1 MKKHSFLFYFFLWP
15 FLLLFAMY
23 KYLFIALSH
32 IISYIE
38 YGIDY
43 FISRHP
49 IDFRSIFNHIK
60 ELIIYCYH
68 RSVMI
73 SRIMYIS
80 ILALNI
86 IFTGFLFNSCKFTF
100 QYIMVSLL
108 FIFMLIVSAILASY
122 IFLGVDKLV
131 GHFRQNIQLK
141 NSINENP
148 AEIPENKTMPPT
160 SNGEPPVSDEI
171 KNDVV
176 ETLTNTTDSSQNTS
190 GNIEPLTTVE
200 CKSTLKTNETT
211 WLLKDID
218 LVIQNVAENTCTP
231 SPVAAQSETVN
242 DSSVPDEKEDIVD
255 TQLSN
260 IEKPQ
265 GNSTDIETTT
275 ISEYEATP
283 INNSDSSLVTESG
296 TSTANHYKDAETDT
310 SPITKSESGNDSPAP
325 DKKED
330 IIETPLSD
338 IEKPQDNSTDRKTD
352 TTAECSATPT
362 NNSNSGL
369 VTEAGTSTTND
380 YKDAYADTSLIT
392 KSESDN
398 DSPAPEEKENTA
410 ELHPNNTEVSKVNL
424 SDTFKIRTKV
434 SNSPISEESMHFPA
448 NASYTVSFEAF
459 CRFIVEKGDATVSM
473 LQTDFGITFFE
484 AADLFSNLENYRIV
498 GPDCPPRPRTVL
510 VSLDE
515 LDTLFSN
522 NIISDD
528 DKKRVYKTNSPII
541 YDIVESDNEFKLKL
555 KDYRPSNTI
564 PYWKQLRNGKRMEFE
579 RNNIDLTT
587 VTIFF
592 HNGIICRIVPD
603 VQSYYSARYYV
614 IEGNFYDTYSL
625 EDVKSIP
632 IPVFNESYGTPV
644 YNLEYLLKMR
654 ASEEREKE
662 NYELSYALMYKAIE
676 GMKASRIMYGKKEY
690 MQFIMW
696 LYKDGRIE
704 EAAMLEKR
712 LRREEPEVFDIN
724 QLHKNHF
731 LSEIKQC
738 NDLGT
743 DYVYCG
749 GHTCTCGEYAKYQ
762 NRVYSISGKD
772 SAYPKLPDFVYEYG
786 GFHPGCR
793 HGFHPFFSDSIADKN
808 GAYVDALE
816 YSNRPFVDDR
826 TPEEIEGYNQYLKKA
841 EKERLRDENLKAFYI
856 LKKELPDVMPK
867 SYSTFAKYK
876 AHNSDKYINILNSA
890 NEKGITSSLLI

>member
-1 MKKHSFLFYFFLWP
+1 
-15 FLLLFAMY
+15 
-23 KYLFIALSH
+23 
-32 IISYIE
+32 
-38 YGIDY
+38 
-43 FISRHP
+43 
-49 IDFRSIFNHIK
+49 
-60 ELIIYCYH
+60 
-68 RSVMI
+68 
-73 SRIMYIS
+73 
-80 ILALNI
+80 
-86 IFTGFLFNSCKFTF
+86 
-100 QYIMVSLL
+100 
-108 FIFMLIVSAILASY
+108 
-122 IFLGVDKLV
+122 
-131 GHFRQNIQLK
+131 
-141 NSINENP
+141 
-148 AEIPENKTMPPT
+148 MPPT
-160 SNGEPPVSDEI
+160 SNGETPVSDEI

-176 ETLTNTTDSSQNTS
+176 ETLTNTTDSLQNTS

-200 CKSTLKTNETT
+200 CKSTLNTNETT

-218 LVIQNVAENTCTP
+218 LVIQNVAENIGTP

-242 DSSVPDEKEDIVD
+242 DSSVLDDKEDIVD

-283 INNSDSSLVTESG
+283 ISNSDSSLVTE
-296 TSTANHYKDAETDT
+296 A
-310 SPITKSESGNDSPAP
+310 I
-325 DKKED
+325 
-330 IIETPLSD
+330 
-338 IEKPQDNSTDRKTD
+338 
-352 TTAECSATPT
+352 
-362 NNSNSGL
+362 
-369 VTEAGTSTTND
+369 TSTTND
-380 YKDAYADTSLIT
+380 NKDVKADTSLIT
-392 KSESDN
+392 KSECVN

-528 DKKRVYKTNSPII
+528 DKKKVYKTNSPVI
-541 YDIVESDNEFKLKL
+541 YDIVESDNAFKIKL

-690 MQFIMW
+690 VQFIMW

-724 QLHKNHF
+724 LFHKNHF

-749 GHTCTCGEYAKYQ
+749 GHTYTCSECAKYQ

-793 HGFHPFFSDSIADKN
+793 HGFHPFFGDSIADKN
-808 GAYVDALE
+808 GNYVDALE

-841 EKERLRDENLKAFYI
+841 EKERLRDENLKDFYI
-856 LKKELPDVMPK
+856 LKKELPDVIPK

-890 NEKGITSSLLI
+890 NEKGITSSLLL

>member
-49 IDFRSIFNHIK
+49 IDFRTIFNHIK

-86 IFTGFLFNSCKFTF
+86 IFTGFLLNSCKFTF

-190 GNIEPLTTVE
+190 GNIESLTTVE
-200 CKSTLKTNETT
+200 CKSTLKTNKIT

-218 LVIQNVAENTCTP
+218 LVIENTSENTGTP

-255 TQLSN
+255 TRLSN

-275 ISEYEATP
+275 ISKYEATP
-283 INNSDSSLVTESG
+283 INNSDSSLVTEAG

-310 SPITKSESGNDSPAP
+310 SPITKSESIDDPA
-325 DKKED
+325 
-330 IIETPLSD
+330 
-338 IEKPQDNSTDRKTD
+338 
-352 TTAECSATPT
+352 
-362 NNSNSGL
+362 
-369 VTEAGTSTTND
+369 
-380 YKDAYADTSLIT
+380 
-392 KSESDN
+392 
-398 DSPAPEEKENTA
+398 APEEKENTA
-410 ELHPNNTEVSKVNL
+410 ELHPNNAEVSKLNL

-459 CRFIVEKGDATVSM
+459 CKFIVEKCDATISM

-484 AADLFSNLENYRIV
+484 AADLFSSLENYKIV

-749 GHTCTCGEYAKYQ
+749 GHTCTCGECAKYQ

>member
-49 IDFRSIFNHIK
+49 IDFRTISNHIK

-148 AEIPENKTMPPT
+148 AEILENKTMPPT

-190 GNIEPLTTVE
+190 GNIESLTTVE
-200 CKSTLKTNETT
+200 CKSTLKTNKIT

-218 LVIQNVAENTCTP
+218 LVIENTSENTGTP

-283 INNSDSSLVTESG
+283 INNSDSSLVTE
-296 TSTANHYKDAETDT
+296 
-310 SPITKSESGNDSPAP
+310 
-325 DKKED
+325 
-330 IIETPLSD
+330 
-338 IEKPQDNSTDRKTD
+338 
-352 TTAECSATPT
+352 
-362 NNSNSGL
+362 
-369 VTEAGTSTTND
+369 AGTSTTND
-380 YKDAYADTSLIT
+380 YKDAETDTSLIT

-459 CRFIVEKGDATVSM
+459 CRFIVEKGDSTVSM

-528 DKKRVYKTNSPII
+528 DKKKVYKTNSPVI
-541 YDIVESDNEFKLKL
+541 YDIVESDNAFKIKL
-555 KDYRPSNTI
+555 TDYRPSNTI

-690 MQFIMW
+690 IQFIMW

-724 QLHKNHF
+724 LFHKNHF

-749 GHTCTCGEYAKYQ
+749 GHTYTCSECAKYQ

-793 HGFHPFFSDSIADKN
+793 HGFHPFFGDSIADKN
-808 GAYVDALE
+808 GNYVDALE

-890 NEKGITSSLLI
+890 NEKGITSSLLL

>member
-15 FLLLFAMY
+15 FLLLFVMY

-100 QYIMVSLL
+100 QYIMISLL

-148 AEIPENKTMPPT
+148 AEIQENKTMPPT
-160 SNGEPPVSDEI
+160 SNDERPVSDEI

-190 GNIEPLTTVE
+190 CNIESLTTVE
-200 CKSTLKTNETT
+200 CKSILKTNETT

-218 LVIQNVAENTCTP
+218 LVIQNAAENTGTP
-231 SPVAAQSETVN
+231 SPTVAQSETVN
-242 DSSVPDEKEDIVD
+242 DSSVSDEKEDIVD

-260 IEKPQ
+260 IEEPQ

-283 INNSDSSLVTESG
+283 INNIDSS
-296 TSTANHYKDAETDT
+296 
-310 SPITKSESGNDSPAP
+310 
-325 DKKED
+325 
-330 IIETPLSD
+330 
-338 IEKPQDNSTDRKTD
+338 
-352 TTAECSATPT
+352 
-362 NNSNSGL
+362 L
-369 VTEAGTSTTND
+369 VTEAGTSTAND
-380 YKDAYADTSLIT
+380 YKDENADTSLIT
-392 KSESDN
+392 KSESVD
-398 DSPAPEEKENTA
+398 DPAAPEEKENTA
-410 ELHPNNTEVSKVNL
+410 ELHPNNAEVSKLNL
-424 SDTFKIRTKV
+424 SDTFKIRTKI

-459 CRFIVEKGDATVSM
+459 CKFIVEKCDATVSM

-484 AADLFSNLENYRIV
+484 AADLFSSLENYRIV

-528 DKKRVYKTNSPII
+528 DKKKVYKTNSPII
-541 YDIVESDNEFKLKL
+541 YDIVESDDEFKIKL

-564 PYWKQLRNGKRMEFE
+564 PYWKQLCNSKRMEFE

-724 QLHKNHF
+724 LFHKNHF

-749 GHTCTCGEYAKYQ
+749 GHTYTCSECAKYQ

-793 HGFHPFFSDSIADKN
+793 HGFHPFFGDSIADKN
-808 GAYVDALE
+808 GNYVDALE

-841 EKERLRDENLKAFYI
+841 EKEKLHDENLKAFYI

-867 SYSTFAKYK
+867 SYSTFVKYK

-890 NEKGITSSLLI
+890 NEKGITSSLLL

>member
-49 IDFRSIFNHIK
+49 IDFRTIFNHIK

-86 IFTGFLFNSCKFTF
+86 IFTGFLLNSCKFTF

-190 GNIEPLTTVE
+190 GNIESLTTVE
-200 CKSTLKTNETT
+200 CKSTLKTNKIT

-218 LVIQNVAENTCTP
+218 LVIENTSENTGTP

-255 TQLSN
+255 TRLSN

-275 ISEYEATP
+275 ISKYEATP
-283 INNSDSSLVTESG
+283 INNSDSSLVTE
-296 TSTANHYKDAETDT
+296 
-310 SPITKSESGNDSPAP
+310 
-325 DKKED
+325 
-330 IIETPLSD
+330 
-338 IEKPQDNSTDRKTD
+338 
-352 TTAECSATPT
+352 
-362 NNSNSGL
+362 
-369 VTEAGTSTTND
+369 AGTSTTND
-380 YKDAYADTSLIT
+380 YKDAETDTSLIT

-410 ELHPNNTEVSKVNL
+410 ELHPNNTEVSKINL

-459 CRFIVEKGDATVSM
+459 CRFIVEKGDSTVSM

-522 NIISDD
+522 NIISED

-555 KDYRPSNTI
+555 KDYRPLNTI
-564 PYWKQLRNGKRMEFE
+564 PYWNQLRNGKRMEFE

-603 VQSYYSARYYV
+603 VQSYFSARYYV

-676 GMKASRIMYGKKEY
+676 GMKASRITYGKKEY
-690 MQFIMW
+690 MRFIMW

-724 QLHKNHF
+724 LLHKNHF
-731 LSEIKQC
+731 LSAIKQC
-738 NDLGT
+738 KDFGT
-743 DYVYCG
+743 DYIYCD
-749 GHTCTCGEYAKYQ
+749 GHTYTCGECAKYQ

-808 GAYVDALE
+808 GNFVDALE
-816 YSNRPFVDDR
+816 YSNRPFIDDR

>member
-108 FIFMLIVSAILASY
+108 FIFMLILSAILASY

-190 GNIEPLTTVE
+190 GNIESLTTVE
-200 CKSTLKTNETT
+200 CKSILKTNETT

-218 LVIQNVAENTCTP
+218 LVIQNAAENTSTP
-231 SPVAAQSETVN
+231 SPTVAQSETVN
-242 DSSVPDEKEDIVD
+242 DSSIPDEKEDIVD

-283 INNSDSSLVTESG
+283 IKNSDSS
-296 TSTANHYKDAETDT
+296 
-310 SPITKSESGNDSPAP
+310 
-325 DKKED
+325 
-330 IIETPLSD
+330 
-338 IEKPQDNSTDRKTD
+338 
-352 TTAECSATPT
+352 
-362 NNSNSGL
+362 L

-380 YKDAYADTSLIT
+380 YKDANADTSLIT
-392 KSESDN
+392 KYESDN

-515 LDTLFSN
+515 LDTFFSN

-528 DKKRVYKTNSPII
+528 DKKKVYKTNSPVI
-541 YDIVESDNEFKLKL
+541 YDIVESDNAFKIKL

-676 GMKASRIMYGKKEY
+676 GMKASQIMYGKKEY

-724 QLHKNHF
+724 LFHKNHF

-749 GHTCTCGEYAKYQ
+749 GHTYTCSECAKYQ

-793 HGFHPFFSDSIADKN
+793 HGFHPFFGDSIADKN
-808 GAYVDALE
+808 GNYVDALE

-890 NEKGITSSLLI
+890 NEKGITSSLLL

>member
-108 FIFMLIVSAILASY
+108 FIFMLILSAILASY

-141 NSINENP
+141 NSINENT

-190 GNIEPLTTVE
+190 GNIESLTTVE
-200 CKSTLKTNETT
+200 CKSILKTNETT

-218 LVIQNVAENTCTP
+218 LVIQNAAENTSTP
-231 SPVAAQSETVN
+231 SPTVAQSETVN
-242 DSSVPDEKEDIVD
+242 DSPV
-255 TQLSN
+255 
-260 IEKPQ
+260 
-265 GNSTDIETTT
+265 
-275 ISEYEATP
+275 
-283 INNSDSSLVTESG
+283 
-296 TSTANHYKDAETDT
+296 
-310 SPITKSESGNDSPAP
+310 
-325 DKKED
+325 
-330 IIETPLSD
+330 
-338 IEKPQDNSTDRKTD
+338 
-352 TTAECSATPT
+352 
-362 NNSNSGL
+362 
-369 VTEAGTSTTND
+369 
-380 YKDAYADTSLIT
+380 
-392 KSESDN
+392 
-398 DSPAPEEKENTA
+398 PEEKENTA
-410 ELHPNNTEVSKVNL
+410 ELHPNNAEVSKLNL
-424 SDTFKIRTKV
+424 SDTFKIRINVPRST
-434 SNSPISEESMHFPA
+434 ISEESMHFPA

-528 DKKRVYKTNSPII
+528 DKKKVYKTNSPVI
-541 YDIVESDNEFKLKL
+541 YDIVESDNAFKIKL

-614 IEGNFYDTYSL
+614 IEGNFYDTYLL

-654 ASEEREKE
+654 ASEEREKG

-676 GMKASRIMYGKKEY
+676 GMKASQIMYGKKEY
-690 MQFIMW
+690 MRFIMW

-724 QLHKNHF
+724 LLHKNHF

-749 GHTCTCGEYAKYQ
+749 GHTCSCGECAKYQ

-808 GAYVDALE
+808 GNFVDALE
-816 YSNRPFVDDR
+816 YSNRPFIDDR

-841 EKERLRDENLKAFYI
+841 EKERLHDENLKAFYI

-876 AHNSDKYINILNSA
+876 AHNSDMYINILNSA

>member
-108 FIFMLIVSAILASY
+108 FIFMLILSAILASY

-190 GNIEPLTTVE
+190 GNIESLTTVE
-200 CKSTLKTNETT
+200 CKSILKTNETT

-218 LVIQNVAENTCTP
+218 LVIQNAAENTSTP
-231 SPVAAQSETVN
+231 SPTVAQSETVN
-242 DSSVPDEKEDIVD
+242 DSSIPDEKEDIVD

-283 INNSDSSLVTESG
+283 IKNSDSS
-296 TSTANHYKDAETDT
+296 
-310 SPITKSESGNDSPAP
+310 
-325 DKKED
+325 
-330 IIETPLSD
+330 
-338 IEKPQDNSTDRKTD
+338 
-352 TTAECSATPT
+352 
-362 NNSNSGL
+362 L

-380 YKDAYADTSLIT
+380 YKDANADTSLIT
-392 KSESDN
+392 KYESDN

-515 LDTLFSN
+515 LDTFFSN

-528 DKKRVYKTNSPII
+528 DKKKVYKTNSPVI
-541 YDIVESDNEFKLKL
+541 YDIVESDNAFKIKL

-676 GMKASRIMYGKKEY
+676 GMKASQIMYGKKEY

-724 QLHKNHF
+724 LFHKNHF

-749 GHTCTCGEYAKYQ
+749 GHTYTCSECAKYQ

-793 HGFHPFFSDSIADKN
+793 HGFHPFFGDSIADKN
-808 GAYVDALE
+808 GNYVDALE

-841 EKERLRDENLKAFYI
+841 EKERLHDENLKAFYI

-867 SYSTFAKYK
+867 SYSTFAQYK

>member
-38 YGIDY
+38 FGIDY

-122 IFLGVDKLV
+122 IFLGIDKLV

-190 GNIEPLTTVE
+190 GNIESLTTVE
-200 CKSTLKTNETT
+200 CKSTLKTNKIT

-218 LVIQNVAENTCTP
+218 LVIENTSENTGTP

-283 INNSDSSLVTESG
+283 INNSDSSLVTE
-296 TSTANHYKDAETDT
+296 AD
-310 SPITKSESGNDSPAP
+310 
-325 DKKED
+325 
-330 IIETPLSD
+330 
-338 IEKPQDNSTDRKTD
+338 
-352 TTAECSATPT
+352 
-362 NNSNSGL
+362 
-369 VTEAGTSTTND
+369 TSTTND
-380 YKDAYADTSLIT
+380 YKDAETDTSLIT

-459 CRFIVEKGDATVSM
+459 CRFIVEKGDSTVSM

-528 DKKRVYKTNSPII
+528 DKKKVYKTNSPII

-555 KDYRPSNTI
+555 KDYRPLNTI
-564 PYWKQLRNGKRMEFE
+564 PYWNQLRNGKRMEFE
-579 RNNIDLTT
+579 RNSIDLTT

-676 GMKASRIMYGKKEY
+676 GMKASQIMYGKKEY

-724 QLHKNHF
+724 LFHKNHF

-749 GHTCTCGEYAKYQ
+749 GHTYTCSECAKYQ

-793 HGFHPFFSDSIADKN
+793 HGFHPFFGDSIADKN
-808 GAYVDALE
+808 GNYVDALE

-856 LKKELPDVMPK
+856 LKRNYQM
-867 SYSTFAKYK
+867 
-876 AHNSDKYINILNSA
+876 
-890 NEKGITSSLLI
+890 

>member
-1 MKKHSFLFYFFLWP
+1 
-15 FLLLFAMY
+15 
-23 KYLFIALSH
+23 
-32 IISYIE
+32 
-38 YGIDY
+38 
-43 FISRHP
+43 
-49 IDFRSIFNHIK
+49 
-60 ELIIYCYH
+60 
-68 RSVMI
+68 
-73 SRIMYIS
+73 
-80 ILALNI
+80 
-86 IFTGFLFNSCKFTF
+86 
-100 QYIMVSLL
+100 MVSLL

-148 AEIPENKTMPPT
+148 AEIPDNKTMPPT
-160 SNGEPPVSDEI
+160 SNGETPVSDEI

-176 ETLTNTTDSSQNTS
+176 ETLTNTTDSLQNTS

-218 LVIQNVAENTCTP
+218 LVIQNVAENIGTP

-242 DSSVPDEKEDIVD
+242 DSSVLDDKEDIVD

-283 INNSDSSLVTESG
+283 ISNSDSSLVTE
-296 TSTANHYKDAETDT
+296 A
-310 SPITKSESGNDSPAP
+310 I
-325 DKKED
+325 
-330 IIETPLSD
+330 
-338 IEKPQDNSTDRKTD
+338 
-352 TTAECSATPT
+352 
-362 NNSNSGL
+362 
-369 VTEAGTSTTND
+369 TSTTND
-380 YKDAYADTSLIT
+380 NKDVKADTSLIT
-392 KSESDN
+392 KSECVN

-528 DKKRVYKTNSPII
+528 DKKKVYKTNSPVI
-541 YDIVESDNEFKLKL
+541 YDIVESDNAFKIKL

-690 MQFIMW
+690 VQFIMW

-724 QLHKNHF
+724 LFHKNHF

-749 GHTCTCGEYAKYQ
+749 GHTYTCSECAKYQ

-793 HGFHPFFSDSIADKN
+793 HGFHPFFGDSIADKN
-808 GAYVDALE
+808 GNYVDALE

-841 EKERLRDENLKAFYI
+841 EKERLRDENLKDFYI
-856 LKKELPDVMPK
+856 LKKELPDVIPK

-890 NEKGITSSLLI
+890 NEKGITSSLLL

>member
-49 IDFRSIFNHIK
+49 IDFRTIFNHIK

-86 IFTGFLFNSCKFTF
+86 IFTGFLLNSCKFTF

-148 AEIPENKTMPPT
+148 AEILENKTMPPT

-190 GNIEPLTTVE
+190 GNIESLTTVE
-200 CKSTLKTNETT
+200 CKSTLKTNKIT

-218 LVIQNVAENTCTP
+218 LVIENTSENTGTP

-283 INNSDSSLVTESG
+283 INNSDSSLVTE
-296 TSTANHYKDAETDT
+296 
-310 SPITKSESGNDSPAP
+310 
-325 DKKED
+325 
-330 IIETPLSD
+330 
-338 IEKPQDNSTDRKTD
+338 
-352 TTAECSATPT
+352 
-362 NNSNSGL
+362 
-369 VTEAGTSTTND
+369 AGTSTTND
-380 YKDAYADTSLIT
+380 YKDAETDTSLIT
-392 KSESDN
+392 KSESGN

-515 LDTLFSN
+515 LDTFFSN

-528 DKKRVYKTNSPII
+528 DKKKVYKTNSPVI
-541 YDIVESDNEFKLKL
+541 YDIVESDNAFKIKL

-676 GMKASRIMYGKKEY
+676 GMKASQIMYGKKEY
-690 MQFIMW
+690 MHFIMW

-712 LRREEPEVFDIN
+712 LQREEPEVFDIN
-724 QLHKNHF
+724 LLHKNHF

-749 GHTCTCGEYAKYQ
+749 GHTYTCSECAKYQ

-793 HGFHPFFSDSIADKN
+793 HCFYPFSGDSIADKN
-808 GAYVDALE
+808 GNYVDALE

-826 TPEEIEGYNQYLKKA
+826 TPEEIEGYNQYLKKT
-841 EKERLRDENLKAFYI
+841 EKERLHDENLKAFYI

>member
-49 IDFRSIFNHIK
+49 IDFRTIFNHIK

-86 IFTGFLFNSCKFTF
+86 IFTGFLLNSCKFTF

-148 AEIPENKTMPPT
+148 AEILENKTMPPT

-190 GNIEPLTTVE
+190 GNIESLTTVE

-218 LVIQNVAENTCTP
+218 LVIQNVAENTYTP
-231 SPVAAQSETVN
+231 SVN
-242 DSSVPDEKEDIVD
+242 DSSVPDE
-255 TQLSN
+255 
-260 IEKPQ
+260 
-265 GNSTDIETTT
+265 
-275 ISEYEATP
+275 
-283 INNSDSSLVTESG
+283 
-296 TSTANHYKDAETDT
+296 
-310 SPITKSESGNDSPAP
+310 
-325 DKKED
+325 KED

-380 YKDAYADTSLIT
+380 YKDAYADTSLIA
-392 KSESDN
+392 KSESGN

-515 LDTLFSN
+515 LDTFFSN

-528 DKKRVYKTNSPII
+528 DKKKVYKTNSPVI
-541 YDIVESDNEFKLKL
+541 YDIVESDNAFKIKL

-662 NYELSYALMYKAIE
+662 NYELSYDLMYKTIE
-676 GMKASRIMYGKKEY
+676 CMKASRIMYGKKEY
-690 MQFIMW
+690 LQFIMW

-724 QLHKNHF
+724 LFHKNHF
-731 LSEIKQC
+731 LSAIKQC
-738 NDLGT
+738 KDFDT
-743 DYVYCG
+743 DYIYCG
-749 GHTCTCGEYAKYQ
+749 GHTCTCSECAKYQ

-793 HGFHPFFSDSIADKN
+793 HCFYPFSGDSIADKN
-808 GAYVDALE
+808 GNYVDALE

-841 EKERLRDENLKAFYI
+841 EKERLHDENLKAFYI

-867 SYSTFAKYK
+867 SYSTFAQYK

>member
-38 YGIDY
+38 FGIDY

-190 GNIEPLTTVE
+190 GNIESLTTVE
-200 CKSTLKTNETT
+200 CKSTLKTNKIT

-218 LVIQNVAENTCTP
+218 LVIENTSENTGTP

-283 INNSDSSLVTESG
+283 INNSDSSLVTE
-296 TSTANHYKDAETDT
+296 
-310 SPITKSESGNDSPAP
+310 
-325 DKKED
+325 
-330 IIETPLSD
+330 
-338 IEKPQDNSTDRKTD
+338 
-352 TTAECSATPT
+352 
-362 NNSNSGL
+362 
-369 VTEAGTSTTND
+369 AGTSTTND
-380 YKDAYADTSLIT
+380 YKDAETDTSLIT

-398 DSPAPEEKENTA
+398 DSPAPEEKKNTA
-410 ELHPNNTEVSKVNL
+410 ELHPNNTEVSKINL

-459 CRFIVEKGDATVSM
+459 CRFIVEKGDSTVSM

-522 NIISDD
+522 NIISED
-528 DKKRVYKTNSPII
+528 DKKKVYKTNSPVI

-555 KDYRPSNTI
+555 KDYRPLNTI
-564 PYWKQLRNGKRMEFE
+564 PYWNQLRNGKRMEFE

-603 VQSYYSARYYV
+603 VQSYFSARYYV

-676 GMKASRIMYGKKEY
+676 GMKASRIKYGKKEY
-690 MQFIMW
+690 MRFIMW

-724 QLHKNHF
+724 LLHKNHF
-731 LSEIKQC
+731 LSAIKQC
-738 NDLGT
+738 KDFGT
-743 DYVYCG
+743 DYIYCD
-749 GHTCTCGEYAKYQ
+749 GHTYTCGECAKYQ

-772 SAYPKLPDFVYEYG
+772 SAYSKLPDFVYEYG

-793 HGFHPFFSDSIADKN
+793 HCFYPFSGDSVADKN
-808 GAYVDALE
+808 GNYVDALE

-841 EKERLRDENLKAFYI
+841 EKERLHDENLKAFYI

>member
-1 MKKHSFLFYFFLWP
+1 
-15 FLLLFAMY
+15 
-23 KYLFIALSH
+23 
-32 IISYIE
+32 
-38 YGIDY
+38 
-43 FISRHP
+43 
-49 IDFRSIFNHIK
+49 
-60 ELIIYCYH
+60 
-68 RSVMI
+68 
-73 SRIMYIS
+73 
-80 ILALNI
+80 
-86 IFTGFLFNSCKFTF
+86 
-100 QYIMVSLL
+100 
-108 FIFMLIVSAILASY
+108 
-122 IFLGVDKLV
+122 
-131 GHFRQNIQLK
+131 
-141 NSINENP
+141 
-148 AEIPENKTMPPT
+148 
-160 SNGEPPVSDEI
+160 
-171 KNDVV
+171 
-176 ETLTNTTDSSQNTS
+176 
-190 GNIEPLTTVE
+190 
-200 CKSTLKTNETT
+200 
-211 WLLKDID
+211 
-218 LVIQNVAENTCTP
+218 
-231 SPVAAQSETVN
+231 
-242 DSSVPDEKEDIVD
+242 
-255 TQLSN
+255 
-260 IEKPQ
+260 
-265 GNSTDIETTT
+265 
-275 ISEYEATP
+275 
-283 INNSDSSLVTESG
+283 
-296 TSTANHYKDAETDT
+296 
-310 SPITKSESGNDSPAP
+310 
-325 DKKED
+325 
-330 IIETPLSD
+330 
-338 IEKPQDNSTDRKTD
+338 
-352 TTAECSATPT
+352 
-362 NNSNSGL
+362 
-369 VTEAGTSTTND
+369 
-380 YKDAYADTSLIT
+380 
-392 KSESDN
+392 
-398 DSPAPEEKENTA
+398 
-410 ELHPNNTEVSKVNL
+410 
-424 SDTFKIRTKV
+424 
-434 SNSPISEESMHFPA
+434 MHFPA

-515 LDTLFSN
+515 LDTFFSN

-528 DKKRVYKTNSPII
+528 DKKKVYKTNSPVI
-541 YDIVESDNEFKLKL
+541 YDIVESDNAFKIKL

-662 NYELSYALMYKAIE
+662 NYELSYDLMYKTIE
-676 GMKASRIMYGKKEY
+676 CMKASRIMYGKKEY
-690 MQFIMW
+690 LQFIMW

-724 QLHKNHF
+724 LFHKNHF
-731 LSEIKQC
+731 LSAIKQC
-738 NDLGT
+738 KDFDT
-743 DYVYCG
+743 DYIYCG
-749 GHTCTCGEYAKYQ
+749 GHTCTCSECAKYQ

-793 HGFHPFFSDSIADKN
+793 HCFYPFSGDSIADKN
-808 GAYVDALE
+808 GNYVDALE

-841 EKERLRDENLKAFYI
+841 EKERLHDENLKAFYI

-867 SYSTFAKYK
+867 SYSTFAQYK

>member
-49 IDFRSIFNHIK
+49 IDFRTIFNHIK

-86 IFTGFLFNSCKFTF
+86 IFTGFLLNSCKFTF

-148 AEIPENKTMPPT
+148 AEILENKTMPPT

-190 GNIEPLTTVE
+190 GNIESLTTVE

-242 DSSVPDEKEDIVD
+242 DSSVPDE
-255 TQLSN
+255 
-260 IEKPQ
+260 
-265 GNSTDIETTT
+265 
-275 ISEYEATP
+275 
-283 INNSDSSLVTESG
+283 
-296 TSTANHYKDAETDT
+296 
-310 SPITKSESGNDSPAP
+310 
-325 DKKED
+325 KED

-380 YKDAYADTSLIT
+380 YKDAYADTSLIA
-392 KSESDN
+392 KSESGN

-515 LDTLFSN
+515 LDTFFSN

-528 DKKRVYKTNSPII
+528 DKKKVYKTNSPVI
-541 YDIVESDNEFKLKL
+541 YDIVESDNAFKIKL

-662 NYELSYALMYKAIE
+662 NYELSYDLMYKTIE
-676 GMKASRIMYGKKEY
+676 CMKASRIMYGKKEY
-690 MQFIMW
+690 LQFIMW

-724 QLHKNHF
+724 LFHKNHF
-731 LSEIKQC
+731 LSAIKQC
-738 NDLGT
+738 KDFDT
-743 DYVYCG
+743 DYIYCG
-749 GHTCTCGEYAKYQ
+749 GHTCTCSECAKYQ

-793 HGFHPFFSDSIADKN
+793 HCFYPFSGDSIADKN
-808 GAYVDALE
+808 GNYVDALE

-841 EKERLRDENLKAFYI
+841 EKERLHDENLKAFYI

-867 SYSTFAKYK
+867 SYSTFAQYK

>member
-15 FLLLFAMY
+15 FLLLFAIY

-148 AEIPENKTMPPT
+148 AEIPDNKTMPPT
-160 SNGEPPVSDEI
+160 SNGETPVSDEI

-176 ETLTNTTDSSQNTS
+176 ETLTNTTDSLQNTS

-218 LVIQNVAENTCTP
+218 LVIQNVAENIGTP

-242 DSSVPDEKEDIVD
+242 DSSVLDDKEDIVD

-283 INNSDSSLVTESG
+283 ISNSDSSLVTE
-296 TSTANHYKDAETDT
+296 A
-310 SPITKSESGNDSPAP
+310 I
-325 DKKED
+325 
-330 IIETPLSD
+330 
-338 IEKPQDNSTDRKTD
+338 
-352 TTAECSATPT
+352 
-362 NNSNSGL
+362 
-369 VTEAGTSTTND
+369 TSTTND
-380 YKDAYADTSLIT
+380 NKDVKADTSLIT
-392 KSESDN
+392 KSECVN

-528 DKKRVYKTNSPII
+528 DKKKVYKTNSPVI
-541 YDIVESDNEFKLKL
+541 YDIVESDNAFKIKL

-690 MQFIMW
+690 VQFIMW

-724 QLHKNHF
+724 LFHKNHF

-749 GHTCTCGEYAKYQ
+749 GHTYTCSECAKYQ

-772 SAYPKLPDFVYEYG
+772 SAYPKLPDFAYEYG

-793 HGFHPFFSDSIADKN
+793 HGFHPFFGDSIADKN
-808 GAYVDALE
+808 GNYVDALE

-841 EKERLRDENLKAFYI
+841 EKERLRDENLKDFYI
-856 LKKELPDVMPK
+856 LKKELPDVIPK

-890 NEKGITSSLLI
+890 NEKGITSSLLL

>member
-49 IDFRSIFNHIK
+49 IDFRTIFNHIK

-86 IFTGFLFNSCKFTF
+86 IFTGFLLNSCKFTF

-148 AEIPENKTMPPT
+148 AEILENKTMPPT

-190 GNIEPLTTVE
+190 GNIESLTTVE

-242 DSSVPDEKEDIVD
+242 DSSVPDE
-255 TQLSN
+255 
-260 IEKPQ
+260 
-265 GNSTDIETTT
+265 
-275 ISEYEATP
+275 
-283 INNSDSSLVTESG
+283 
-296 TSTANHYKDAETDT
+296 
-310 SPITKSESGNDSPAP
+310 
-325 DKKED
+325 KED

-380 YKDAYADTSLIT
+380 YKDAYADTSLIA
-392 KSESDN
+392 KSESGN

-515 LDTLFSN
+515 LDTFFSN

-528 DKKRVYKTNSPII
+528 DKKKVYKTNSPVI
-541 YDIVESDNEFKLKL
+541 YDIVESDNAFKIKL

-662 NYELSYALMYKAIE
+662 NYELSYDLMYKTIE
-676 GMKASRIMYGKKEY
+676 CMKASRIMYGKKEY
-690 MQFIMW
+690 LQFIMW

-724 QLHKNHF
+724 LFHKNHF
-731 LSEIKQC
+731 LSAIKQC
-738 NDLGT
+738 KDFDT
-743 DYVYCG
+743 DYIYCG
-749 GHTCTCGEYAKYQ
+749 GHTCTCSECAKYQ

-786 GFHPGCR
+786 RFHPGCR
-793 HGFHPFFSDSIADKN
+793 HCFYPFSGDSIADKN
-808 GAYVDALE
+808 GNYVDALE

-841 EKERLRDENLKAFYI
+841 EKERLHDENLKAFYI

-867 SYSTFAKYK
+867 SYSTFAQYK

>member
-49 IDFRSIFNHIK
+49 IDFRTIFNHIK

-108 FIFMLIVSAILASY
+108 FIFMLILSAILASY

-190 GNIEPLTTVE
+190 GNIESLTTVE
-200 CKSTLKTNETT
+200 CKSILKTNETT

-218 LVIQNVAENTCTP
+218 LVIQNAAENTSTP
-231 SPVAAQSETVN
+231 SPTVAQSETVN
-242 DSSVPDEKEDIVD
+242 DSSIPDEKEDIVD

-283 INNSDSSLVTESG
+283 IKNSDSS
-296 TSTANHYKDAETDT
+296 
-310 SPITKSESGNDSPAP
+310 
-325 DKKED
+325 
-330 IIETPLSD
+330 
-338 IEKPQDNSTDRKTD
+338 
-352 TTAECSATPT
+352 
-362 NNSNSGL
+362 L

-380 YKDAYADTSLIT
+380 YKDANADTSLIT
-392 KSESDN
+392 KYESDN

-515 LDTLFSN
+515 LDTFFSN

-528 DKKRVYKTNSPII
+528 DKKKVYKTNSPVI
-541 YDIVESDNEFKLKL
+541 YDIVESDNAFKIKL

-676 GMKASRIMYGKKEY
+676 GMKASQIMYGKKEY
-690 MQFIMW
+690 MHFIMW

-712 LRREEPEVFDIN
+712 LRREKPEVFDIN
-724 QLHKNHF
+724 LFHKNHF
-731 LSEIKQC
+731 LSAIKQC
-738 NDLGT
+738 KDFGT
-743 DYVYCG
+743 DYIYCD
-749 GHTCTCGEYAKYQ
+749 GHTYTCGECAKYQ

-772 SAYPKLPDFVYEYG
+772 SAYSKLPDFVYEYG

-808 GAYVDALE
+808 GNFVDALE
-816 YSNRPFVDDR
+816 YSNRPFIDDR

-841 EKERLRDENLKAFYI
+841 EKERLHDENLKAFYI

-890 NEKGITSSLLI
+890 NENGITSSLLL

>member
-1 MKKHSFLFYFFLWP
+1 
-15 FLLLFAMY
+15 
-23 KYLFIALSH
+23 
-32 IISYIE
+32 
-38 YGIDY
+38 
-43 FISRHP
+43 
-49 IDFRSIFNHIK
+49 
-60 ELIIYCYH
+60 
-68 RSVMI
+68 
-73 SRIMYIS
+73 
-80 ILALNI
+80 
-86 IFTGFLFNSCKFTF
+86 
-100 QYIMVSLL
+100 
-108 FIFMLIVSAILASY
+108 
-122 IFLGVDKLV
+122 
-131 GHFRQNIQLK
+131 
-141 NSINENP
+141 
-148 AEIPENKTMPPT
+148 MPPT

-190 GNIEPLTTVE
+190 GNIESLTTVE
-200 CKSTLKTNETT
+200 CKSILKTNETT

-218 LVIQNVAENTCTP
+218 LVIQNAAENTSTP
-231 SPVAAQSETVN
+231 SPTVAQSETVN
-242 DSSVPDEKEDIVD
+242 DSSIPDEKEDIVD

-283 INNSDSSLVTESG
+283 IKNSDSS
-296 TSTANHYKDAETDT
+296 
-310 SPITKSESGNDSPAP
+310 
-325 DKKED
+325 
-330 IIETPLSD
+330 
-338 IEKPQDNSTDRKTD
+338 
-352 TTAECSATPT
+352 
-362 NNSNSGL
+362 L

-380 YKDAYADTSLIT
+380 YKDANADTSLIT
-392 KSESDN
+392 KYESDN

-515 LDTLFSN
+515 LDTFFSN

-528 DKKRVYKTNSPII
+528 DKKKVYKTNSPVI
-541 YDIVESDNEFKLKL
+541 YDIVESDNAFKIKL

-676 GMKASRIMYGKKEY
+676 GMKASQIMYGKKEY

-724 QLHKNHF
+724 IFHKKHF
-731 LSEIKQC
+731 
-738 NDLGT
+738 
-743 DYVYCG
+743 
-749 GHTCTCGEYAKYQ
+749 
-762 NRVYSISGKD
+762 IS
-772 SAYPKLPDFVYEYG
+772 
-786 GFHPGCR
+786 
-793 HGFHPFFSDSIADKN
+793 
-808 GAYVDALE
+808 
-816 YSNRPFVDDR
+816 
-826 TPEEIEGYNQYLKKA
+826 
-841 EKERLRDENLKAFYI
+841 
-856 LKKELPDVMPK
+856 
-867 SYSTFAKYK
+867 
-876 AHNSDKYINILNSA
+876 
-890 NEKGITSSLLI
+890 

>member
-15 FLLLFAMY
+15 FLLLFAIY

-108 FIFMLIVSAILASY
+108 FTFMLIVSAILASY

-148 AEIPENKTMPPT
+148 AEIPDNKTMPPT
-160 SNGEPPVSDEI
+160 SNGETPVSDEI

-176 ETLTNTTDSSQNTS
+176 ETLTNTTDSLQNTS

-218 LVIQNVAENTCTP
+218 LVIQNVAENIGTP

-242 DSSVPDEKEDIVD
+242 DSSVLDDKEDIVD

-283 INNSDSSLVTESG
+283 ISNSDSSLVTE
-296 TSTANHYKDAETDT
+296 A
-310 SPITKSESGNDSPAP
+310 I
-325 DKKED
+325 
-330 IIETPLSD
+330 
-338 IEKPQDNSTDRKTD
+338 
-352 TTAECSATPT
+352 
-362 NNSNSGL
+362 
-369 VTEAGTSTTND
+369 TSTTND
-380 YKDAYADTSLIT
+380 NKDVKADTSLIT
-392 KSESDN
+392 KSECVN

-528 DKKRVYKTNSPII
+528 DKKKVYKTNSPVI
-541 YDIVESDNEFKLKL
+541 YDIVESDNAFKIKL

-690 MQFIMW
+690 VQFIMW

-724 QLHKNHF
+724 LFHKNHF

-749 GHTCTCGEYAKYQ
+749 GHTYTCSECAKYQ

-793 HGFHPFFSDSIADKN
+793 HGFHPFFGDSIADKN
-808 GAYVDALE
+808 GNYVDALE

-841 EKERLRDENLKAFYI
+841 EKERLRDENLKDFYI
-856 LKKELPDVMPK
+856 LKKELPDVIPK

-890 NEKGITSSLLI
+890 NEKGITSSLLL

>member
-15 FLLLFAMY
+15 FLLLFAIY

-60 ELIIYCYH
+60 KLIIYCYH

-148 AEIPENKTMPPT
+148 AEIPDNKTMPPT
-160 SNGEPPVSDEI
+160 SNGETPVSDEI

-176 ETLTNTTDSSQNTS
+176 ETLTNTTDSLQNTS

-218 LVIQNVAENTCTP
+218 LVIQNVAENIGTP

-242 DSSVPDEKEDIVD
+242 DSSVLDDKEDIVD

-283 INNSDSSLVTESG
+283 ISNSDSSLVTE
-296 TSTANHYKDAETDT
+296 A
-310 SPITKSESGNDSPAP
+310 I
-325 DKKED
+325 
-330 IIETPLSD
+330 
-338 IEKPQDNSTDRKTD
+338 
-352 TTAECSATPT
+352 
-362 NNSNSGL
+362 
-369 VTEAGTSTTND
+369 TSTTND
-380 YKDAYADTSLIT
+380 NKDVKADTSLIT
-392 KSESDN
+392 KSECVN

-498 GPDCPPRPRTVL
+498 GSDCPPRPRTVL

-528 DKKRVYKTNSPII
+528 DKKKVYKTNSPVI
-541 YDIVESDNEFKLKL
+541 YDIVESDNAFKIKL

-690 MQFIMW
+690 VQFIMW

-724 QLHKNHF
+724 LFHKNHF

-749 GHTCTCGEYAKYQ
+749 GHTYTCSECAKYQ

-793 HGFHPFFSDSIADKN
+793 HGFHPFFGDSIADKN
-808 GAYVDALE
+808 GNYVDALE

-841 EKERLRDENLKAFYI
+841 EKERLRDENLKDFYI
-856 LKKELPDVMPK
+856 LKKELPDVIPK

-890 NEKGITSSLLI
+890 NEKGITSSLLL

>member
-49 IDFRSIFNHIK
+49 IDFRTIFNHIK

-86 IFTGFLFNSCKFTF
+86 IFTGFLLNSCKFTF

-148 AEIPENKTMPPT
+148 AEILENKTMPPT
-160 SNGEPPVSDEI
+160 SNGESPVSDEI

-190 GNIEPLTTVE
+190 GNITPLTMVE
-200 CKSTLKTNETT
+200 CKSTLKTNKIT

-218 LVIQNVAENTCTP
+218 LVIENTSENTGTP

-242 DSSVPDEKEDIVD
+242 DSSVPDEKEDI
-255 TQLSN
+255 
-260 IEKPQ
+260 
-265 GNSTDIETTT
+265 
-275 ISEYEATP
+275 
-283 INNSDSSLVTESG
+283 
-296 TSTANHYKDAETDT
+296 
-310 SPITKSESGNDSPAP
+310 
-325 DKKED
+325 
-330 IIETPLSD
+330 IETPLSD
-338 IEKPQDNSTDRKTD
+338 IEKPQDNSTDSKTD

-380 YKDAYADTSLIT
+380 YKDAYADTPLIT

-484 AADLFSNLENYRIV
+484 AADLFSNLENYGIV

-528 DKKRVYKTNSPII
+528 DKKKVYKTNSPVI
-541 YDIVESDNEFKLKL
+541 YDIVESDNAFKIKL

-632 IPVFNESYGTPV
+632 IPVFNENYGTPV

-676 GMKASRIMYGKKEY
+676 GMKASQIMYGKKEY
-690 MQFIMW
+690 MRFIMW

-724 QLHKNHF
+724 LLHKNHF

-749 GHTCTCGEYAKYQ
+749 GHTCTCGECAKYQ

-808 GAYVDALE
+808 GTYVDALE

>member
-49 IDFRSIFNHIK
+49 IDFRTIFNHIK

-86 IFTGFLFNSCKFTF
+86 IFTGFLLNSCKFTF

-148 AEIPENKTMPPT
+148 AEILENKTMPPT

-190 GNIEPLTTVE
+190 GNIESLTTVE

-242 DSSVPDEKEDIVD
+242 DSSVPDE
-255 TQLSN
+255 
-260 IEKPQ
+260 
-265 GNSTDIETTT
+265 
-275 ISEYEATP
+275 
-283 INNSDSSLVTESG
+283 
-296 TSTANHYKDAETDT
+296 
-310 SPITKSESGNDSPAP
+310 
-325 DKKED
+325 KED

-380 YKDAYADTSLIT
+380 YKDAYADTSLIA
-392 KSESDN
+392 KSESGN

-528 DKKRVYKTNSPII
+528 DKKKVYKTNSPVI
-541 YDIVESDNEFKLKL
+541 YDIVESDNAFKIKL

-662 NYELSYALMYKAIE
+662 NYELSYDLMYKTIE
-676 GMKASRIMYGKKEY
+676 CMKASRIMYGKKEY
-690 MQFIMW
+690 LQFIMW

-724 QLHKNHF
+724 LFHKNHF
-731 LSEIKQC
+731 LSAIKQC
-738 NDLGT
+738 KDFDT
-743 DYVYCG
+743 DYIYCG
-749 GHTCTCGEYAKYQ
+749 GHTCTCSECAKYQ

-793 HGFHPFFSDSIADKN
+793 HCFYPFSGDSIADKN
-808 GAYVDALE
+808 GNYVDALE

-841 EKERLRDENLKAFYI
+841 EKERLHDENLKAFYI

-867 SYSTFAKYK
+867 SYSTFAQYK

>member
-108 FIFMLIVSAILASY
+108 FIFMLILSAILASY

-190 GNIEPLTTVE
+190 GNIESLTTVE
-200 CKSTLKTNETT
+200 CKSILKTNETT

-218 LVIQNVAENTCTP
+218 LVIQNAAENTSTP
-231 SPVAAQSETVN
+231 SPTVAQSETVN
-242 DSSVPDEKEDIVD
+242 DSSIPDEKEDIVD

-283 INNSDSSLVTESG
+283 IKNSDSS
-296 TSTANHYKDAETDT
+296 
-310 SPITKSESGNDSPAP
+310 
-325 DKKED
+325 
-330 IIETPLSD
+330 
-338 IEKPQDNSTDRKTD
+338 
-352 TTAECSATPT
+352 
-362 NNSNSGL
+362 L

-380 YKDAYADTSLIT
+380 YKDANADTSLIT
-392 KSESDN
+392 KYESDN

-515 LDTLFSN
+515 LDTFFSN

-528 DKKRVYKTNSPII
+528 DKKKVYKTNSPVI
-541 YDIVESDNEFKLKL
+541 YDIVESDNAFKIKL

-676 GMKASRIMYGKKEY
+676 GMKASQIMYGKKEY
-690 MQFIMW
+690 MHFIMW

-712 LRREEPEVFDIN
+712 LRREKPEVFDIN
-724 QLHKNHF
+724 LFHKNHF
-731 LSEIKQC
+731 LSAIKQC
-738 NDLGT
+738 KDFGT
-743 DYVYCG
+743 DYIYCD
-749 GHTCTCGEYAKYQ
+749 GHTYTCGECAKYQ

-772 SAYPKLPDFVYEYG
+772 SAYSKLPDFVYEYG

-808 GAYVDALE
+808 GNFVDALE
-816 YSNRPFVDDR
+816 YSNRPFIDDR

-841 EKERLRDENLKAFYI
+841 EKERLHDENLKAFYI

-890 NEKGITSSLLI
+890 NENGITSSLLL

>member
-15 FLLLFAMY
+15 FLLLFAIY

-108 FIFMLIVSAILASY
+108 FTFMLIVSAILASY

-148 AEIPENKTMPPT
+148 AEIPDNKTMPPT
-160 SNGEPPVSDEI
+160 SNGETPVSDEI

-176 ETLTNTTDSSQNTS
+176 ETLTNTTDSLQNTS

-218 LVIQNVAENTCTP
+218 LVIQNVAENIGTP

-242 DSSVPDEKEDIVD
+242 DSSVLDDKEDIVD

-265 GNSTDIETTT
+265 GNSTYIETTT

-283 INNSDSSLVTESG
+283 ISNSDSSLVTE
-296 TSTANHYKDAETDT
+296 A
-310 SPITKSESGNDSPAP
+310 I
-325 DKKED
+325 
-330 IIETPLSD
+330 
-338 IEKPQDNSTDRKTD
+338 
-352 TTAECSATPT
+352 
-362 NNSNSGL
+362 
-369 VTEAGTSTTND
+369 TSTTND
-380 YKDAYADTSLIT
+380 NKDVKADTSLIT
-392 KSESDN
+392 KSECVN

-528 DKKRVYKTNSPII
+528 DKKKVYKTNSPVI
-541 YDIVESDNEFKLKL
+541 YDIVESDNAFKIKL

-690 MQFIMW
+690 VQFIMW

-724 QLHKNHF
+724 LFHKNHF

-749 GHTCTCGEYAKYQ
+749 GHTYTCSECAKYQ

-793 HGFHPFFSDSIADKN
+793 HGFHPFFGDSIADKN
-808 GAYVDALE
+808 GNYVDALE

-841 EKERLRDENLKAFYI
+841 EKERLRDENLKDFYI
-856 LKKELPDVMPK
+856 LKKELPDVIPK

-890 NEKGITSSLLI
+890 NEKGITSSLLL

>member
-1 MKKHSFLFYFFLWP
+1 
-15 FLLLFAMY
+15 MY

-60 ELIIYCYH
+60 EPIIYCYH
-68 RSVMI
+68 RSVVI
-73 SRIMYIS
+73 SRIIYIS

-86 IFTGFLFNSCKFTF
+86 IFTGFLFNSCTSMF
-100 QYIMVSLL
+100 QYIIVSLL
-108 FIFMLIVSAILASY
+108 FIFMLIVSAILSSC
-122 IFLGVDKLV
+122 IFLGIDKLI
-131 GHFRQNIQLK
+131 GYFRQNIQLK
-141 NSINENP
+141 KSTNENP
-148 AEIPENKTMPPT
+148 TEIPESETIPPT
-160 SNGEPPVSDEI
+160 SNGELSTSAEI

-176 ETLTNTTDSSQNTS
+176 ETLINTTDSSQNTS
-190 GNIEPLTTVE
+190 GNIESLTTAE
-200 CKSTLKTNETT
+200 CKPTPKTT

-218 LVIQNVAENTCTP
+218 LVITTVT
-231 SPVAAQSETVN
+231 QSGTIN
-242 DSSVPDEKEDIVD
+242 DSPIPDEKNDIIE
-255 TQLSN
+255 TQLSD

-265 GNSTDIETTT
+265 GNSTD
-275 ISEYEATP
+275 SE
-283 INNSDSSLVTESG
+283 
-296 TSTANHYKDAETDT
+296 
-310 SPITKSESGNDSPAP
+310 
-325 DKKED
+325 
-330 IIETPLSD
+330 
-338 IEKPQDNSTDRKTD
+338 TD
-352 TTAECSATPT
+352 TTAACSATPT

-369 VTEAGTSTTND
+369 VTEASTSTTND
-380 YKDAYADTSLIT
+380 YKDANADTSLIT
-392 KSESDN
+392 KSESVD
-398 DSPAPEEKENTA
+398 DSAAPEEKENTA
-410 ELHPNNTEVSKVNL
+410 ELHPNNAEVSKLNL

-528 DKKRVYKTNSPII
+528 DKKKVYKTNSPII
-541 YDIVESDNEFKLKL
+541 YDIVESDDEFKIKL

-592 HNGIICRIVPD
+592 YNGIICRIVPD
-603 VQSYYSARYYV
+603 LQSYYSARYYV

-676 GMKASRIMYGKKEY
+676 GMKASQIMYGKKEY

-724 QLHKNHF
+724 LLHKNHF
-731 LSEIKQC
+731 LSAIKQC
-738 NDLGT
+738 KDFDT
-743 DYVYCG
+743 DYIYCD
-749 GHTCTCGEYAKYQ
+749 GHTYTRSECAKYQ
-762 NRVYSISGKD
+762 NRVYSISDED

-793 HGFHPFFSDSIADKN
+793 HGFYPFLSDSIADKN
-808 GAYVDALE
+808 GNYVDALE

>member
-49 IDFRSIFNHIK
+49 IDFRTIFNHIK

-86 IFTGFLFNSCKFTF
+86 IFTGFLLNSCKFTF

-148 AEIPENKTMPPT
+148 AEILENKTMPPT

-190 GNIEPLTTVE
+190 GNIESLTTVE

-242 DSSVPDEKEDIVD
+242 DSSVPDE
-255 TQLSN
+255 
-260 IEKPQ
+260 
-265 GNSTDIETTT
+265 
-275 ISEYEATP
+275 
-283 INNSDSSLVTESG
+283 
-296 TSTANHYKDAETDT
+296 
-310 SPITKSESGNDSPAP
+310 
-325 DKKED
+325 KED

-380 YKDAYADTSLIT
+380 YKDAYADTSLIA
-392 KSESDN
+392 KSESGN

-515 LDTLFSN
+515 LDTFFSN

-528 DKKRVYKTNSPII
+528 DKKKVYKTNSPVI
-541 YDIVESDNEFKLKL
+541 YDIVESDNAFKIKL

-662 NYELSYALMYKAIE
+662 NYELSYDLMYKTIE
-676 GMKASRIMYGKKEY
+676 CMKASRIMYGKKEY
-690 MQFIMW
+690 LQFIMW

-724 QLHKNHF
+724 LFHKNHF
-731 LSEIKQC
+731 LSAIKQC
-738 NDLGT
+738 TDFDT
-743 DYVYCG
+743 DYIYCG
-749 GHTCTCGEYAKYQ
+749 GHTCTCSECAKYQ

-793 HGFHPFFSDSIADKN
+793 HCFYPFSGDSIADKN
-808 GAYVDALE
+808 GNYVDALE

-841 EKERLRDENLKAFYI
+841 EKERLHDENLKAFYI

-867 SYSTFAKYK
+867 SYSTFAQYK

>member
-15 FLLLFAMY
+15 FLLLFAIY

-148 AEIPENKTMPPT
+148 AEIPDNKTMPPT
-160 SNGEPPVSDEI
+160 SNGETPVSDEI

-176 ETLTNTTDSSQNTS
+176 ETLTNTTDSLQNTS

-218 LVIQNVAENTCTP
+218 LVIQNVAENIGTP

-242 DSSVPDEKEDIVD
+242 DSSVLDDKEDIVD

-283 INNSDSSLVTESG
+283 ISNSDSSLVTE
-296 TSTANHYKDAETDT
+296 A
-310 SPITKSESGNDSPAP
+310 I
-325 DKKED
+325 
-330 IIETPLSD
+330 
-338 IEKPQDNSTDRKTD
+338 
-352 TTAECSATPT
+352 
-362 NNSNSGL
+362 
-369 VTEAGTSTTND
+369 TSTTND
-380 YKDAYADTSLIT
+380 NKDVKADTSLIT
-392 KSESDN
+392 KSECVN

-528 DKKRVYKTNSPII
+528 DKKKVYKTNSPVI
-541 YDIVESDNEFKLKL
+541 YDIVESDNAFKIKL

-690 MQFIMW
+690 VQFIMW

-724 QLHKNHF
+724 LFHKNHF

-749 GHTCTCGEYAKYQ
+749 GHTYTCSECAKFQ

-793 HGFHPFFSDSIADKN
+793 HGFHPFFGDSIADKN
-808 GAYVDALE
+808 GNYVDALE

-841 EKERLRDENLKAFYI
+841 EKERLRDENLKDFYI
-856 LKKELPDVMPK
+856 LKKELPDVIPK

-890 NEKGITSSLLI
+890 NEKGITSSLLL

>member
-49 IDFRSIFNHIK
+49 IDFRTIFNHIK

-190 GNIEPLTTVE
+190 GNIESLTTVE
-200 CKSTLKTNETT
+200 CKSTLKTNKIT

-218 LVIQNVAENTCTP
+218 LVIENTSENTGTP

-283 INNSDSSLVTESG
+283 INNSDSSLVTE
-296 TSTANHYKDAETDT
+296 
-310 SPITKSESGNDSPAP
+310 
-325 DKKED
+325 
-330 IIETPLSD
+330 
-338 IEKPQDNSTDRKTD
+338 
-352 TTAECSATPT
+352 
-362 NNSNSGL
+362 
-369 VTEAGTSTTND
+369 AGTSTTND
-380 YKDAYADTSLIT
+380 YKYAETDTSLIT

-434 SNSPISEESMHFPA
+434 SNSSISEESMHFPA

-528 DKKRVYKTNSPII
+528 DKKKVYKTNSPVI
-541 YDIVESDNEFKLKL
+541 YDIVESDNAFKIKL

-587 VTIFF
+587 ITIFF

-614 IEGNFYDTYSL
+614 IEGNFYDTYLL

-654 ASEEREKE
+654 ASEEREKG

-676 GMKASRIMYGKKEY
+676 GMKASRITYGKKEY
-690 MQFIMW
+690 MRFIMW

-724 QLHKNHF
+724 LFHKNHF

-749 GHTCTCGEYAKYQ
+749 GHTYTCSECAKYQ

-793 HGFHPFFSDSIADKN
+793 HGFHPFFGYSIADKN
-808 GAYVDALE
+808 GNYVDALE

-890 NEKGITSSLLI
+890 NENGITSSLLL

>member
-15 FLLLFAMY
+15 FLLLFAIY

-148 AEIPENKTMPPT
+148 AEIPDNKTMPPT
-160 SNGEPPVSDEI
+160 SNGETPVSDEI

-176 ETLTNTTDSSQNTS
+176 ETLTNTTDSLQNTS

-218 LVIQNVAENTCTP
+218 LVIQNVAENIGTP

-242 DSSVPDEKEDIVD
+242 DSSVLDDKEDIVD

-283 INNSDSSLVTESG
+283 ISNSDSSLVTE
-296 TSTANHYKDAETDT
+296 A
-310 SPITKSESGNDSPAP
+310 I
-325 DKKED
+325 
-330 IIETPLSD
+330 
-338 IEKPQDNSTDRKTD
+338 
-352 TTAECSATPT
+352 
-362 NNSNSGL
+362 
-369 VTEAGTSTTND
+369 TSTTND
-380 YKDAYADTSLIT
+380 NKDVKADTSLIT
-392 KSESDN
+392 KSECVN

-484 AADLFSNLENYRIV
+484 AADLFSN
-498 GPDCPPRPRTVL
+498 
-510 VSLDE
+510 
-515 LDTLFSN
+515 
-522 NIISDD
+522 
-528 DKKRVYKTNSPII
+528 
-541 YDIVESDNEFKLKL
+541 
-555 KDYRPSNTI
+555 
-564 PYWKQLRNGKRMEFE
+564 
-579 RNNIDLTT
+579 
-587 VTIFF
+587 
-592 HNGIICRIVPD
+592 
-603 VQSYYSARYYV
+603 
-614 IEGNFYDTYSL
+614 
-625 EDVKSIP
+625 
-632 IPVFNESYGTPV
+632 
-644 YNLEYLLKMR
+644 
-654 ASEEREKE
+654 
-662 NYELSYALMYKAIE
+662 
-676 GMKASRIMYGKKEY
+676 
-690 MQFIMW
+690 
-696 LYKDGRIE
+696 
-704 EAAMLEKR
+704 
-712 LRREEPEVFDIN
+712 
-724 QLHKNHF
+724 
-731 LSEIKQC
+731 
-738 NDLGT
+738 
-743 DYVYCG
+743 
-749 GHTCTCGEYAKYQ
+749 
-762 NRVYSISGKD
+762 
-772 SAYPKLPDFVYEYG
+772 
-786 GFHPGCR
+786 
-793 HGFHPFFSDSIADKN
+793 
-808 GAYVDALE
+808 
-816 YSNRPFVDDR
+816 
-826 TPEEIEGYNQYLKKA
+826 
-841 EKERLRDENLKAFYI
+841 
-856 LKKELPDVMPK
+856 
-867 SYSTFAKYK
+867 
-876 AHNSDKYINILNSA
+876 
-890 NEKGITSSLLI
+890 

>member
-1 MKKHSFLFYFFLWP
+1 
-15 FLLLFAMY
+15 
-23 KYLFIALSH
+23 
-32 IISYIE
+32 
-38 YGIDY
+38 
-43 FISRHP
+43 
-49 IDFRSIFNHIK
+49 
-60 ELIIYCYH
+60 
-68 RSVMI
+68 
-73 SRIMYIS
+73 
-80 ILALNI
+80 
-86 IFTGFLFNSCKFTF
+86 
-100 QYIMVSLL
+100 
-108 FIFMLIVSAILASY
+108 
-122 IFLGVDKLV
+122 
-131 GHFRQNIQLK
+131 
-141 NSINENP
+141 
-148 AEIPENKTMPPT
+148 MPST
-160 SNGEPPVSDEI
+160 SNGETPVSDEI

-176 ETLTNTTDSSQNTS
+176 ETLTNTTDSLQNTS

-218 LVIQNVAENTCTP
+218 LVIQNVAENIGTP

-242 DSSVPDEKEDIVD
+242 DSSVLDDKEDIVD

-283 INNSDSSLVTESG
+283 ISNSDSSLVTE
-296 TSTANHYKDAETDT
+296 A
-310 SPITKSESGNDSPAP
+310 I
-325 DKKED
+325 
-330 IIETPLSD
+330 
-338 IEKPQDNSTDRKTD
+338 
-352 TTAECSATPT
+352 
-362 NNSNSGL
+362 
-369 VTEAGTSTTND
+369 TSTTND
-380 YKDAYADTSLIT
+380 NKDVKADTSLIT
-392 KSESDN
+392 KSECVN

-528 DKKRVYKTNSPII
+528 DKKKVYKTNSPVI
-541 YDIVESDNEFKLKL
+541 YDIVESDNAFKIKL

-690 MQFIMW
+690 VQFIMW

-724 QLHKNHF
+724 LFHKNHF

-749 GHTCTCGEYAKYQ
+749 GHTYTCSECAKYQ

-793 HGFHPFFSDSIADKN
+793 HGFHPFFGDSIADKN
-808 GAYVDALE
+808 GNYVDALE

-841 EKERLRDENLKAFYI
+841 EKERLRDENLKDFYI
-856 LKKELPDVMPK
+856 LKKELPDVIPK

-890 NEKGITSSLLI
+890 NEKGITSSLLL

>member
-176 ETLTNTTDSSQNTS
+176 ETLTNTTDSSQNTF

-231 SPVAAQSETVN
+231 SQVAAQSETVN

-283 INNSDSSLVTESG
+283 INNSDSSLVTE
-296 TSTANHYKDAETDT
+296 
-310 SPITKSESGNDSPAP
+310 
-325 DKKED
+325 
-330 IIETPLSD
+330 
-338 IEKPQDNSTDRKTD
+338 
-352 TTAECSATPT
+352 
-362 NNSNSGL
+362 
-369 VTEAGTSTTND
+369 AGTSTTND
-380 YKDAYADTSLIT
+380 YKDAETDTSLIT

-459 CRFIVEKGDATVSM
+459 CKFIVEKCDATISM

-484 AADLFSNLENYRIV
+484 AADLFSSLENYRIV

-515 LDTLFSN
+515 LDTFFSN

-528 DKKRVYKTNSPII
+528 DKKKVYKTNSPVI
-541 YDIVESDNEFKLKL
+541 YDIVESDNAFKIKL

-724 QLHKNHF
+724 LFHKNHF

-749 GHTCTCGEYAKYQ
+749 GHTYTCSECAKYQ

-793 HGFHPFFSDSIADKN
+793 HGFHPFFGDSIADKN
-808 GAYVDALE
+808 GNYVDALE
-816 YSNRPFVDDR
+816 YSNRPFIDDR
-826 TPEEIEGYNQYLKKA
+826 TPEEIDGYNQYLKKA

-890 NEKGITSSLLI
+890 NEKGITSSLLL

>member
-15 FLLLFAMY
+15 FLLLFAIY

-148 AEIPENKTMPPT
+148 AEIPDNKTMPPT
-160 SNGEPPVSDEI
+160 SNGETPVSDEI

-176 ETLTNTTDSSQNTS
+176 ETLTNTTDSLQNTS

-218 LVIQNVAENTCTP
+218 LVIQNVAENIGTP

-242 DSSVPDEKEDIVD
+242 DSSVLDDKEDIVD

-283 INNSDSSLVTESG
+283 ISNSDSSLVTE
-296 TSTANHYKDAETDT
+296 A
-310 SPITKSESGNDSPAP
+310 I
-325 DKKED
+325 
-330 IIETPLSD
+330 
-338 IEKPQDNSTDRKTD
+338 
-352 TTAECSATPT
+352 
-362 NNSNSGL
+362 
-369 VTEAGTSTTND
+369 TSTTND
-380 YKDAYADTSLIT
+380 NKDVKADTSLIT
-392 KSESDN
+392 KSECVN

-528 DKKRVYKTNSPII
+528 DKKKVYKTNSPVI
-541 YDIVESDNEFKLKL
+541 YDIVESDNAFKIKL

-690 MQFIMW
+690 VQFIMW

-724 QLHKNHF
+724 LFHKNHF

-749 GHTCTCGEYAKYQ
+749 GHTYTCSECAKYQ

-793 HGFHPFFSDSIADKN
+793 HGFHPFFGDSIADKN
-808 GAYVDALE
+808 GNYVDALE

-826 TPEEIEGYNQYLKKA
+826 TSEEIEGYNQYLKKA
-841 EKERLRDENLKAFYI
+841 EKERLRDENLKDFYI
-856 LKKELPDVMPK
+856 LKKELPDVIPK

-890 NEKGITSSLLI
+890 NEKGITSSLLL

>member
-49 IDFRSIFNHIK
+49 IDFRTIFNHIK

-86 IFTGFLFNSCKFTF
+86 IFTGFLLNSCKFTF

-190 GNIEPLTTVE
+190 GNIESLTTVE
-200 CKSTLKTNETT
+200 CKSTLKTNKIT

-218 LVIQNVAENTCTP
+218 LVIENTSENTGTP

-255 TQLSN
+255 TRLSN

-275 ISEYEATP
+275 ISKYEATP
-283 INNSDSSLVTESG
+283 INNSDSSLVTE
-296 TSTANHYKDAETDT
+296 
-310 SPITKSESGNDSPAP
+310 
-325 DKKED
+325 
-330 IIETPLSD
+330 
-338 IEKPQDNSTDRKTD
+338 
-352 TTAECSATPT
+352 
-362 NNSNSGL
+362 
-369 VTEAGTSTTND
+369 AGTSTTND
-380 YKDAYADTSLIT
+380 YKDAETDTSLIT

-410 ELHPNNTEVSKVNL
+410 ELHPNNTEVSKINL

-459 CRFIVEKGDATVSM
+459 CRFIVEKGDSTVSM

-528 DKKRVYKTNSPII
+528 DKKKVYKTNSPVI
-541 YDIVESDNEFKLKL
+541 YDIVESDNAFKIKL

-724 QLHKNHF
+724 LFHKNHF

-749 GHTCTCGEYAKYQ
+749 GHTYTCSECAKYQ

-793 HGFHPFFSDSIADKN
+793 HGFHPFFGDSIADKN
-808 GAYVDALE
+808 GNYVDALE

-890 NEKGITSSLLI
+890 NEKGITSSLLL

>member
-15 FLLLFAMY
+15 FLLFFAMY

-38 YGIDY
+38 FGIDY

-190 GNIEPLTTVE
+190 GNIESLTTVE
-200 CKSTLKTNETT
+200 CKSTLKTNKIT

-218 LVIQNVAENTCTP
+218 LVIENTSENTGTP

-283 INNSDSSLVTESG
+283 INNSDSSLVTE
-296 TSTANHYKDAETDT
+296 
-310 SPITKSESGNDSPAP
+310 
-325 DKKED
+325 
-330 IIETPLSD
+330 
-338 IEKPQDNSTDRKTD
+338 
-352 TTAECSATPT
+352 
-362 NNSNSGL
+362 
-369 VTEAGTSTTND
+369 AGTSTTND
-380 YKDAYADTSLIT
+380 YKDAETDTSLIT

-410 ELHPNNTEVSKVNL
+410 ELHPNNTEVSKINL

-459 CRFIVEKGDATVSM
+459 CRFIVEKGDSTVSM

-522 NIISDD
+522 NIISED

-555 KDYRPSNTI
+555 KDYRPLNTI
-564 PYWKQLRNGKRMEFE
+564 PYWNQLRNGKRMEFE

-603 VQSYYSARYYV
+603 VQSYFSARYYV

-676 GMKASRIMYGKKEY
+676 GMKASQIMYGKKEY

-712 LRREEPEVFDIN
+712 LRREKPEVFDIN
-724 QLHKNHF
+724 LLHKNHF
-731 LSEIKQC
+731 LSAIKQC
-738 NDLGT
+738 KDFGT
-743 DYVYCG
+743 DYIYCD
-749 GHTCTCGEYAKYQ
+749 GHTYTCSECAKYQ

-772 SAYPKLPDFVYEYG
+772 SAYSKLPDFVYEYG

-808 GAYVDALE
+808 GNFVDALE
-816 YSNRPFVDDR
+816 YSNRPFIDDR

>member
-15 FLLLFAMY
+15 FLLLFAIY

-148 AEIPENKTMPPT
+148 AEIPDNKTMPPT
-160 SNGEPPVSDEI
+160 SNGETPVSDEI

-176 ETLTNTTDSSQNTS
+176 ETLTNTTDSLQNTS

-218 LVIQNVAENTCTP
+218 LVIQNVAENIGTP

-242 DSSVPDEKEDIVD
+242 DSSVLDDKEDIVD

-283 INNSDSSLVTESG
+283 ISNSDSSLVTE
-296 TSTANHYKDAETDT
+296 A
-310 SPITKSESGNDSPAP
+310 I
-325 DKKED
+325 
-330 IIETPLSD
+330 
-338 IEKPQDNSTDRKTD
+338 
-352 TTAECSATPT
+352 
-362 NNSNSGL
+362 
-369 VTEAGTSTTND
+369 TSTTND
-380 YKDAYADTSLIT
+380 NKDVKADTSLIT
-392 KSESDN
+392 KSECVN

-528 DKKRVYKTNSPII
+528 DKKKVYKTNSPVI
-541 YDIVESDNEFKLKL
+541 YDIVESDNAFKIKL

-749 GHTCTCGEYAKYQ
+749 GHTCTCGECAKYQ

>member
-49 IDFRSIFNHIK
+49 IDFRTIFNHIK

-86 IFTGFLFNSCKFTF
+86 IFTGFLLNSCKFTF

-148 AEIPENKTMPPT
+148 AEILENKTMPPT

-190 GNIEPLTTVE
+190 GNIESLTTVE

-242 DSSVPDEKEDIVD
+242 DSSVPDE
-255 TQLSN
+255 
-260 IEKPQ
+260 
-265 GNSTDIETTT
+265 
-275 ISEYEATP
+275 
-283 INNSDSSLVTESG
+283 
-296 TSTANHYKDAETDT
+296 
-310 SPITKSESGNDSPAP
+310 
-325 DKKED
+325 KED

-380 YKDAYADTSLIT
+380 YKDAYADTSLIA
-392 KSESDN
+392 KSESGN

-515 LDTLFSN
+515 LDTFFSN

-528 DKKRVYKTNSPII
+528 DKKKVYKTNSPVI
-541 YDIVESDNEFKLKL
+541 YDIVESDNAFKIKL

-662 NYELSYALMYKAIE
+662 NYELSYDLMYKTIE
-676 GMKASRIMYGKKEY
+676 CMKASRIMYGKKEY
-690 MQFIMW
+690 LQFIMW

-724 QLHKNHF
+724 LFHKNHF
-731 LSEIKQC
+731 LSAIKQC
-738 NDLGT
+738 KDFDT
-743 DYVYCG
+743 DYIYCG
-749 GHTCTCGEYAKYQ
+749 GHTCTCSECAKYQ

-786 GFHPGCR
+786 GFHPGFR
-793 HGFHPFFSDSIADKN
+793 HCFYPFSGDSIADKN
-808 GAYVDALE
+808 GNYVDALE

-841 EKERLRDENLKAFYI
+841 EKERLHDENLKAFYI

-867 SYSTFAKYK
+867 SYSTFAQYK

>member
-15 FLLLFAMY
+15 FLLLFAIY

-148 AEIPENKTMPPT
+148 AEIPDNKTMPPT
-160 SNGEPPVSDEI
+160 SNGETPVSDEI

-218 LVIQNVAENTCTP
+218 LVIQNVAENTGTP

-242 DSSVPDEKEDIVD
+242 DSSVLDDKEDIVD

-283 INNSDSSLVTESG
+283 ISNSDSSLVTE
-296 TSTANHYKDAETDT
+296 A
-310 SPITKSESGNDSPAP
+310 I
-325 DKKED
+325 
-330 IIETPLSD
+330 
-338 IEKPQDNSTDRKTD
+338 
-352 TTAECSATPT
+352 
-362 NNSNSGL
+362 
-369 VTEAGTSTTND
+369 TSTTND
-380 YKDAYADTSLIT
+380 NKDVKADTSLIT
-392 KSESDN
+392 KSECVN
-398 DSPAPEEKENTA
+398 DSPAPEGNENTV
-410 ELHPNNTEVSKVNL
+410 ELHTNNTGVSKVA
-424 SDTFKIRTKV
+424 FKIRTKV

-459 CRFIVEKGDATVSM
+459 CRFIVEKGDATVCM

-528 DKKRVYKTNSPII
+528 DKKKVYKTNSPVI
-541 YDIVESDNEFKLKL
+541 YDIVESDNAFKIKL

-644 YNLEYLLKMR
+644 NNLEYLLKMR

-724 QLHKNHF
+724 LFHKNHF

-749 GHTCTCGEYAKYQ
+749 GHTYTCSECAKYQ

-772 SAYPKLPDFVYEYG
+772 SAYPKLPDFVYKYG

-793 HGFHPFFSDSIADKN
+793 HGFHPFFGDSIADKN
-808 GAYVDALE
+808 GNYVDALE

-856 LKKELPDVMPK
+856 LRHQVPDIMPTSYQTFVRYK
-867 SYSTFAKYK
+867 SKNTSKYT
-876 AHNSDKYINILNSA
+876 AIVA
-890 NEKGITSSLLI
+890 AVNERGISSPLFN

>member
-49 IDFRSIFNHIK
+49 IDFRTIFNHIK

-190 GNIEPLTTVE
+190 GNIESLTTVE

-242 DSSVPDEKEDIVD
+242 DSSVPDE
-255 TQLSN
+255 
-260 IEKPQ
+260 
-265 GNSTDIETTT
+265 
-275 ISEYEATP
+275 
-283 INNSDSSLVTESG
+283 
-296 TSTANHYKDAETDT
+296 
-310 SPITKSESGNDSPAP
+310 
-325 DKKED
+325 KED

-380 YKDAYADTSLIT
+380 YKDAYADTSLIA

-528 DKKRVYKTNSPII
+528 DKKKVYKTNSPVI
-541 YDIVESDNEFKLKL
+541 YDIVESDNAFKIKL

-587 VTIFF
+587 ITIFF

-614 IEGNFYDTYSL
+614 IEGNFYDTYLL

-654 ASEEREKE
+654 ASEEREKG

-676 GMKASRIMYGKKEY
+676 GMKASRITYGKKEY
-690 MQFIMW
+690 MRFIMW

-724 QLHKNHF
+724 LFHKNHF
-731 LSEIKQC
+731 LSAIKQC
-738 NDLGT
+738 KDFDT
-743 DYVYCG
+743 DYIYCG
-749 GHTCTCGEYAKYQ
+749 GHTCTCSECAKYQ

-793 HGFHPFFSDSIADKN
+793 HCFYPFSGDSIADKN
-808 GAYVDALE
+808 GNYVDALE

-841 EKERLRDENLKAFYI
+841 EKERLHDENLKAFYI

-867 SYSTFAKYK
+867 SYSTFAQYK

>member
-49 IDFRSIFNHIK
+49 IDFRTIFNHIK
-60 ELIIYCYH
+60 ELIIYCYP

-86 IFTGFLFNSCKFTF
+86 IFTGFLLNSCKFTF

-148 AEIPENKTMPPT
+148 AEILENKTMPPT

-190 GNIEPLTTVE
+190 GNIESLTTVE

-242 DSSVPDEKEDIVD
+242 DSSVPDE
-255 TQLSN
+255 
-260 IEKPQ
+260 
-265 GNSTDIETTT
+265 
-275 ISEYEATP
+275 
-283 INNSDSSLVTESG
+283 
-296 TSTANHYKDAETDT
+296 
-310 SPITKSESGNDSPAP
+310 
-325 DKKED
+325 KED

-380 YKDAYADTSLIT
+380 YKDAYADTSLIA
-392 KSESDN
+392 KSESGN

-515 LDTLFSN
+515 LDTFFSN

-528 DKKRVYKTNSPII
+528 DKKKVYKTNSPVI
-541 YDIVESDNEFKLKL
+541 YDIVESDNAFKIKL

-662 NYELSYALMYKAIE
+662 NYELSYDLMYKTIE
-676 GMKASRIMYGKKEY
+676 CMKASRIMYGKKEY
-690 MQFIMW
+690 LQFIMW

-724 QLHKNHF
+724 LFHKNHF
-731 LSEIKQC
+731 LSAIKQC
-738 NDLGT
+738 KDFDT
-743 DYVYCG
+743 DYIYCG
-749 GHTCTCGEYAKYQ
+749 GHTCTCSECAKYQ

-793 HGFHPFFSDSIADKN
+793 HCFYPFSGDSIADKN
-808 GAYVDALE
+808 GNYVDALE

-841 EKERLRDENLKAFYI
+841 EKERLHDENLKAFYI

-867 SYSTFAKYK
+867 SYSTFAQYK